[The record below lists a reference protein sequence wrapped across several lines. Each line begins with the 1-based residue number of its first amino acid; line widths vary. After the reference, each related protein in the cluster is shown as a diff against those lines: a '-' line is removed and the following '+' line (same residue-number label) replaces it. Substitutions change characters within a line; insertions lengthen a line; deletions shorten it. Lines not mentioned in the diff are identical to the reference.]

1 MVKYK
6 RGYEHLYR
14 KHPRHYSNQLPALT
28 GEISNETMIR
38 RKNREW
44 LYLREPPE
52 DNEDDWYF
60 WCDFHKV
67 KLWTDLIFCHNCNK
81 IINPNHHYNGSMVP
95 NLLPARIRYSVPEK
109 ILCQSCTAKEN
120 YQYYQ
125 MEEITKLTR
134 EIRNMTRR
142 SKRGKK
148 E

>member
-6 RGYEHLYR
+6 PGYEHLYKR
-14 KHPRHYSNQLPALT
+14 FPGHYRQLIMNPT
-28 GEISNETMIR
+28 KPFRPNYEY
-38 RKNREW
+38 
-44 LYLREPPE
+44 LYTPYPPE
-52 DNEDDWYF
+52 DDEEKWHH
-60 WCDFHKV
+60 WCEFHGV

-81 IINPNHHYNGSMVP
+81 IINPNHHYDGSMVP